1 LISLDAIQRF
11 TGTLG
16 GSGIILLSQQLNQLT

>member
-16 GSGIILLSQQLNQLT
+16 RGGITLVSQQLNQLT